1 MRSAR
6 RVEGGGW
13 REALTSKM
21 LRSVVIDIL
30 IALLVIL
37 FWPVLF
43 SFSSPGS
50 PNLLDKSQEAVHDLL
65 PGHRGSSGADSSR
78 ADSPAALQAGG
89 A

>member
-1 MRSAR
+1 MGK
-6 RVEGGGW
+6 GGGW

-21 LRSVVIDIL
+21 LGSVVIDIL

-43 SFSSPGS
+43 PLSSPRS
-50 PNLLDKSQEAVHDLL
+50 PNLLDKSQEAVHDWL
-65 PGHRGSSGADSSR
+65 PGQHSGGGAASSR